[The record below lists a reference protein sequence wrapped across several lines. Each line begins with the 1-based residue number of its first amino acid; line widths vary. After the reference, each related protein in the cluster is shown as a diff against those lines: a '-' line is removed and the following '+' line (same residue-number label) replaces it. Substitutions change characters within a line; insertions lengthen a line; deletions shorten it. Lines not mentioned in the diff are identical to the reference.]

1 MHDSKTEGCKATGYV
16 TLSVAFHSA
25 CYLSGYYVYPDSAS
39 LWSEL
44 LEAIGSQ
51 TRQHSSLDVQA
62 VSCYTEEKQS
72 QEGEGDEK
80 DTLCV
85 SRHYLQKPLKSPVI
99 SRFFRFEGSAT
110 TPLLHQ

>member
-1 MHDSKTEGCKATGYV
+1 V
-16 TLSVAFHSA
+16 TLFVAFHSA

-51 TRQHSSLDVQA
+51 TWLYSSLDEQMI
-62 VSCYTEEKQS
+62 SCYTEEKEVT
-72 QEGEGDEK
+72 QESESDEK

-99 SRFFRFEGSAT
+99 SRFFRLEGSAT

>member
-1 MHDSKTEGCKATGYV
+1 M
-16 TLSVAFHSA
+16 AFHSA

-85 SRHYLQKPLKSPVI
+85 SRHYLQKSLKSPVI
-99 SRFFRFEGSAT
+99 SRFFGLEGSAT

>member
-1 MHDSKTEGCKATGYV
+1 MVGT
-16 TLSVAFHSA
+16 
-25 CYLSGYYVYPDSAS
+25 
-39 LWSEL
+39 
-44 LEAIGSQ
+44 EAIGSQ

-99 SRFFRFEGSAT
+99 SRFFRFEGSAILMSKMY
-110 TPLLHQ
+110 LLFVMKYVL

>member
-1 MHDSKTEGCKATGYV
+1 VQQPAPFAEECISMPLDEQ
-16 TLSVAFHSA
+16 
-25 CYLSGYYVYPDSAS
+25 
-39 LWSEL
+39 
-44 LEAIGSQ
+44 AI
-51 TRQHSSLDVQA
+51 
-62 VSCYTEEKQS
+62 SCYTEEKEVT
-72 QEGEGDEK
+72 QESDEK